1 MIDWTQPSATILS
14 QLLEIVERRR
24 PISESWA
31 TGARGLRDFGPGSS
45 GWGGMVAKLR
55 QMGFSDV
62 ADQMVSGMDFG
73 DPQVQAMLT
82 QLGEIEP
89 GTFTGERVAIMKDW
103 GVESKPRWTLEGFT
117 TQPTI
122 SDVDKRKG
130 SIGVKT
136 KWEGISAVIDDQIH
150 RGLITEWQQ
159 VVDIVA
165 GE

>member
-1 MIDWTQPSATILS
+1 
-14 QLLEIVERRR
+14 
-24 PISESWA
+24 
-31 TGARGLRDFGPGSS
+31 
-45 GWGGMVAKLR
+45 MVAKLR

-89 GTFTGERVAIMKDW
+89 DTFTGERVAIMKDW
-103 GVESKPRWTLEGFT
+103 GVQSQPRWALEGFT
-117 TQPTI
+117 DEPTI
-122 SDVDKRKG
+122 GDVDRRKG

-136 KWEGISAVIDDQIH
+136 KWEGVAAVIDDKIH